1 MTITIIIFVI
11 LILYV
16 RHIYVNY
23 DKNDIVKNLEEYAK
37 KEKIK
42 QQKSQILERGKTK
55 RTKRKTKKASV
66 HNTK

>member
-16 RHIYVNY
+16 RYVYVNY
-23 DKNDIVKNLEEYAK
+23 EKNDIVKNLEEYAK

-42 QQKSQILERGKTK
+42 QQKSQILERRKTK
-55 RTKRKTKKASV
+55 HPKRKTKKTIV
-66 HNTK
+66 YNTK